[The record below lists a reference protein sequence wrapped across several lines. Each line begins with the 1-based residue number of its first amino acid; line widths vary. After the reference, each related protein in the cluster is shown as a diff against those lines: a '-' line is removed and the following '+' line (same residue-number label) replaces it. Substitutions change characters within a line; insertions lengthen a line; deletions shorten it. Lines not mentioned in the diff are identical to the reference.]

1 MKKAKK
7 MLSFAL
13 VLVLT
18 IVATV
23 GITVAYLTDTDEAE
37 NTFALGNVEIELV
50 ERQRAEDADGNKTTT
65 LEDFADKKV
74 LRPIVGSAQGDKDE
88 LGLPTAAN
96 WVDKIVDVTN
106 TGSQDAYVRVLMA
119 FPADMDDKD
128 SAADMM
134 LHWNINGTDYSWTMA
149 DEGQQV
155 TIDER
160 TYNVYSF
167 TYNKVLP
174 VKGTTDSHAITG
186 VYIDS
191 RVDATSSEDADGNK
205 YITYSMVN
213 SEGETVTS
221 ISYGD
226 LDGDKEIDGPQIYVF
241 AQAIQSAG
249 FATPADAFAAS
260 NFTLDPWND

>member
-50 ERQRAEDADGNKTTT
+50 EQQRAEGADGNKTTT
-65 LEDFADKKV
+65 LEDFENDKV
-74 LRPIVGSAQGDKDE
+74 LLPIVGSAQGDKDK

-134 LHWNINGTDYSWTMA
+134 LHWNYNPEGYSWKVA
-149 DEGQQV
+149 DENTQV
-155 TIDER
+155 TIEER
-160 TYNVYSF
+160 NYNIYSF
-167 TYNKVLP
+167 TYNKVLA
-174 VKGTTDSHAITG
+174 KDATTDSHAITG

-191 RVDATSSEDADGNK
+191 RVDATSAVDENGNK

-213 SEGETVTS
+213 SKGKTISS
-221 ISYGD
+221 IKYRV
-226 LDGDKEIDGPQIYVF
+226 DKNGNIEGPQIYVF

-260 NFTLDPWND
+260 NFTLDPWNN